1 MKKIIDKV
9 NAGDIDLLNYYNKT
23 EIDLMID
30 NLSERL
36 TIVETWK
43 EKPIT
48 DEDLKNIIN
57 K

>member
-1 MKKIIDKV
+1 MIIDKV

-48 DEDLKNIIN
+48 DEDLENIIN